1 MRKALIFPVLLL
13 GILVLVG
20 AGCGEKT
27 PSENGGVTPG
37 AEEKTESLTDV
48 LAKAKGATS
57 YKYDTVI
64 TAPGEAAVTMK
75 MWREG
80 KKMRMEG
87 TFDGQSMVYLVDMDK
102 ELAYTYFPSENM
114 AMKISLHKAE
124 ETTGES
130 PTEQSESVEQYN
142 PVTLGTE
149 VLDGKTCLV
158 IKYST
163 QTEEV
168 KMWVWTK
175 YGLPIRIETTTAK
188 GTSVVEL
195 KNIGFGDIPDSMFE
209 LPAGVQLMEIPF
221 GF

>member
-1 MRKALIFPVLLL
+1 MRKALIFPILLL
-13 GILVLVG
+13 GVLVLIG

-27 PSENGGVTPG
+27 PSENGDVTPKE
-37 AEEKTESLTDV
+37 EEKAESLTDI
-48 LAKAKGATS
+48 LAKAAGITS
-57 YKYDTVI
+57 FKYDMVA

-80 KKMRMEG
+80 NKMRMEG
-87 TFDGQSMVYLVDMDK
+87 TFEGQSMVYLVDAGK
-102 ELAYTYFPSENM
+102 QLAYTYFPSENM
-114 AMKISLHKAE
+114 AMKIGLGKAQ
-124 ETTGES
+124 ETVGES
-130 PTEQSESVEQYN
+130 PTKQSESVEQYN

-168 KMWVWTK
+168 KMWTWTK
-175 YGLPIRIETTTAK
+175 YGLPIKTETTTAK
-188 GTSVVEL
+188 GTVVVEL

-209 LPAGVQLMEIPF
+209 LPAGVQIMELPF